1 MENCINYIF
10 RFVILTFLIYL
21 SISCKDKNIENNH
34 LVFRYNERANVSSL
48 DPAFAKAQNNIW
60 VCNQLYNGLVALDD
74 SLNVIPAVAK
84 HWNITNS
91 GKNYEFQLRKDVFFH
106 QSIIFGKDSSRIVNA
121 YDVEYS
127 LNRLKDE
134 KIASPGGWILQQVDT
149 LFAKNDSIFHIQLKK
164 PFPAFLGL
172 LSMKYASIIPKEI
185 ENLPNYDFRKNPL
198 GTGPFYFKYWEEN
211 TKLILRKN
219 KNYFEKDMY
228 GKQLPYMEA
237 VAVTFLADRQSAYMQ
252 FLQGN
257 LDYLTGLDPSYKDHL
272 LTQDGELQKKH
283 QENIKMA
290 TSAYLNTEYLGF
302 QMSNKSEIYQDKRI
316 RQALNY
322 GFDRKSL
329 IKNLRNN
336 IGIAGENGFIPKGM
350 PSFCNVNGYK
360 YDVKKA
366 KELVASFQKDFPNK
380 ELKITFSV
388 DPNYLDIVEYLQREW
403 QKIGISIKIDVT
415 IPATLKQA
423 IATQKVN
430 FFRASWIAD
439 YPDAENYLSLFYSKN
454 KAPNGPNY
462 THFENKLY
470 DDLYDQSFLETNDA
484 KRFEIYQKMDK
495 IILEEA
501 PIVILFY
508 DKITRFTQKNVKD
521 LGINPLNNLFLKN
534 VKKIK

>member
-1 MENCINYIF
+1 
-10 RFVILTFLIYL
+10 
-21 SISCKDKNIENNH
+21 
-34 LVFRYNERANVSSL
+34 
-48 DPAFAKAQNNIW
+48 
-60 VCNQLYNGLVALDD
+60 
-74 SLNVIPAVAK
+74 
-84 HWNITNS
+84 
-91 GKNYEFQLRKDVFFH
+91 
-106 QSIIFGKDSSRIVNA
+106 
-121 YDVEYS
+121 
-127 LNRLKDE
+127 
-134 KIASPGGWILQQVDT
+134 
-149 LFAKNDSIFHIQLKK
+149 
-164 PFPAFLGL
+164 
-172 LSMKYASIIPKEI
+172 
-185 ENLPNYDFRKNPL
+185 
-198 GTGPFYFKYWEEN
+198 
-211 TKLILRKN
+211 
-219 KNYFEKDMY
+219 
-228 GKQLPYMEA
+228 
-237 VAVTFLADRQSAYMQ
+237 
-252 FLQGN
+252 
-257 LDYLTGLDPSYKDHL
+257 
-272 LTQDGELQKKH
+272 
-283 QENIKMA
+283 MA

-470 DDLYDQSFLETNDA
+470 DDLYDQSFLEFDDA
-484 KRFEIYQKMDK
+484 KRFAIYQKMDK

>member
-1 MENCINYIF
+1 MPKSLNH
-10 RFVILTFLIYL
+10 FLIPIL
-21 SISCKDKNIENNH
+21 FIVISCKNSSKDNNH

-74 SLNVIPAVAK
+74 SLKIIPAVAK
-84 HWNITNS
+84 HWEITNS
-91 GKNYEFQLRKDVFFH
+91 GKNYDFYLRKDIIFH
-106 QSIIFGKDSSRIVNA
+106 KSIIFGKDSTRTVNA
-121 YDVEYS
+121 FDVEFS
-127 LNRLKDE
+127 LNRLKDK

-149 LFAKNDSIFHIQLKK
+149 LFAKNDSVFHIQLKK

-185 ENLPNYDFRKNPL
+185 KKLPNYDFRKNPI
-198 GTGPFYFKYWEEN
+198 GTGPFHFKYWEEN

-219 KNYFEKDMY
+219 INYFERDLN
-228 GKQLPYMEA
+228 GQQLPYLEA
-237 VAVTFLADRQSAYMQ
+237 VAITFLADRQSAYMQ

-272 LTQDGELQKKH
+272 LTQDGQLQKSH
-283 QENIKMA
+283 MNNINMT

-336 IGIAGENGFIPKGM
+336 MGIPGENGFIPKGM
-350 PSFCNVNGYK
+350 PSFCEAKGYT

-366 KELVASFQKDFPNK
+366 KDLIASYQKDFPKK

-403 QKIGISIKIDVT
+403 QKIGITINIDVT

-439 YPDAENYLSLFYSKN
+439 YPDAENYLSLFNSKN

-470 DDLYDQSFLETNDA
+470 DELYDQSFLETDDN
-484 KRFEIYQKMDK
+484 KRFTIYKKMDS
-495 IILEEA
+495 IIIDEA
-501 PIVILFY
+501 PVVILFY
-508 DKITRFTQKNVKD
+508 DKISRFTQKNVKD

-534 VKKIK
+534 VKKTK

>member
-1 MENCINYIF
+1 MINYII
-10 RFVILTFLIYL
+10 RFVLYILI
-21 SISCKDKNIENNH
+21 SIIFSCKNTSNENNH
-34 LVFRYNERANVSSL
+34 LVFRYNERANVTSL

-74 SLNVIPAVAK
+74 SLNIIPAIAK
-84 HWNITNS
+84 KWEITNY
-91 GKNYEFQLRKDVFFH
+91 GKNYDFLLRKDVNFH
-106 QSIIFGKDSSRIVNA
+106 KNIIFGKDSTRTVNA
-121 YDVEYS
+121 FDVAFS
-127 LNRLKDE
+127 INRLKDE

-149 LFAKNDSIFHIQLKK
+149 LFAKNDSVFHIQLKQA
-164 PFPAFLGL
+164 FPAFLGL
-172 LSMKYASIIPKEI
+172 LSMKYASIIPNELEKK
-185 ENLPNYDFRKNPL
+185 PNFDFRKNPI
-198 GTGPFYFKYWEEN
+198 GTGPFQFKFWEEN

-219 KNYFEKDMY
+219 KNYFEKDKL
-228 GKQLPYMEA
+228 GNNLPYLEA
-237 VAVTFLADRQSAYMQ
+237 VSITFLADRQSAYMQ

-257 LDYLTGLDPSYKDHL
+257 LDYITGLDPSYKDHL
-272 LTQDGELQKKH
+272 LTQDGQLQKKH
-283 QENIKMA
+283 QGKINMV
-290 TSAYLNTEYLGF
+290 TSSYLNTEYLGF

-336 IGIAGENGFIPKGM
+336 MGIAGENGFIPMGM
-350 PSFCNVNGYK
+350 PSFCGVKGYN
-360 YDVKKA
+360 YNLKKA

-380 ELKITFSV
+380 ELKIDFSV

-403 QKIGISIKIDVT
+403 QKIGISINIDVT
-415 IPATLKQA
+415 IPATLKQS

-462 THFENKLY
+462 THFENKIY
-470 DDLYDQSFLETNDA
+470 DDLYDQSFLETNES
-484 KRFEIYQKMDK
+484 KRFEIYKKMDQ
-495 IILEEA
+495 IIIDEA

-508 DKITRFTQKNVKD
+508 DKITRFTQKNVKN

-534 VKKIK
+534 VKKTK